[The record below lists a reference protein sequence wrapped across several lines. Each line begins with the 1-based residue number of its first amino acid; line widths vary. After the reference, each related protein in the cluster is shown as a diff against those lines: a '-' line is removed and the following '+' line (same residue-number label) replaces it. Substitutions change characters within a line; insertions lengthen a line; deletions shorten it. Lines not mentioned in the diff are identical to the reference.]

1 MGAEAFAGEAR
12 EDGTPCDSARE
23 VGKVVG
29 CFPQAREVT
38 RKSADEAV
46 ACAGRVK
53 DVVQGKGGAGK
64 KPLLAEDALRG
75 IVLLNGGAIIA
86 LLTFF
91 GQAWSKNENQ
101 GAMVMSELKTGLLLY
116 IFGALAGILAQGLAY
131 LAQQNFVDGN
141 RRLALNFRRFCIAV
155 ALSGMYFFGHGS
167 LASVSQ
173 FITQ

>member
-1 MGAEAFAGEAR
+1 MHKMCARLYHFRPYMQSHSDTTDQIRGTAQVAFA
-12 EDGTPCDSARE
+12 
-23 VGKVVG
+23 
-29 CFPQAREVT
+29 Q
-38 RKSADEAV
+38 
-46 ACAGRVK
+46 
-53 DVVQGKGGAGK
+53 
-64 KPLLAEDALRG
+64 DALRG

-101 GAMVMSELKTGLLLY
+101 GAMVISALKTGLLLY

-141 RRLALNFRRFCIAV
+141 RRLALNLRRTCIAV

-167 LASVSQ
+167 IASVSQ
-173 FITQ
+173 FITR